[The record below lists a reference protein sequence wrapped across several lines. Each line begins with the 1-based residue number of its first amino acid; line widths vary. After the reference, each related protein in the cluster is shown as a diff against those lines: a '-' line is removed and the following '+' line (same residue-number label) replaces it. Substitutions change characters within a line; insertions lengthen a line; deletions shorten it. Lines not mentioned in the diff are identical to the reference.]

1 MAWRKPGADASRMSA
16 AVLTKLAPTGSTR
29 LLADVQA
36 LGGDL
41 GKRPPASIR
50 LEAALGRD
58 LADKLVTA
66 LLDEPRRTG

>member
-1 MAWRKPGADASRMSA
+1 MSA

-29 LLADVQA
+29 LLADVKA
-36 LGGDL
+36 LGAHDL

-58 LADKLVTA
+58 LADRLVAA
-66 LLDEPRRTG
+66 LSDEPRRTG